1 MSTAPLYISRDVD
14 YDWLIALEFGRVL
27 DGQSEDYMQQ
37 IGEDFVFVLDHP
49 LGRVVGFAVTELSTF
64 DPEDHPELWAAPL
77 FDAPVFG
84 LRAVPAG
91 AVVLAAKARLLEEST
106 VNRAFFDAATGT
118 KGDKAVALWRQCLE
132 SGDSMAHYAL
142 GYTLLELGWARD
154 AYGHLRE
161 YTELCPWNAWAWCF
175 LGQACQALSE
185 LTDAAEAYR
194 RAALLDVEETNASD
208 LLEALE
214 NGA

>member
-1 MSTAPLYISRDVD
+1 MSAAPLYINRDVD

-37 IGEDFVFVLDHP
+37 VGEDFVFVLDHP
-49 LGRVVGFAVTELSTF
+49 LGRIVGFAVTELSAF
-64 DPEDHPELWAAPL
+64 DPEDHLELWAAPL

-118 KGDKAVALWRQCLE
+118 KGDEAVALWRQCLE

-142 GYTLLELGWARD
+142 GYTLLELGRARD

-175 LGQACQALSE
+175 LGQACQALGE
-185 LTDAAEAYR
+185 LTDAPR
-194 RAALLDVEETNASD
+194 RTAAPCSSIPKRPTRPD

-214 NGA
+214 DGA